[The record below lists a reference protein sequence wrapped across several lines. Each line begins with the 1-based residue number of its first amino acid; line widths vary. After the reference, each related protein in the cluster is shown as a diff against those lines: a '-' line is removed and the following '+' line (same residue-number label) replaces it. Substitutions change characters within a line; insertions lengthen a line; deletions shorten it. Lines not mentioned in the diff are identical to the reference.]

1 MNLRYRANPGQG
13 FIPIVD
19 REEAGLEYLRFGL
32 LRLRAGDNWKS
43 STPADEE
50 AALVILSGCCNLKSG
65 ADRWQNLGQRENV
78 FGGKAS
84 GAYVPPGC
92 DFEIEATT
100 DFEAGLSFS
109 TGASRTGRSAIVTPE
124 DVRVRVAGDQ
134 TWRREVHDIIGQQ
147 VSAQRLLVGETYN
160 EPGKWSS
167 YPPHK
172 HDEESAEEVQQEEI
186 YHFRLNP
193 GQGFGVQRIYTADGS
208 IDQAYTILDGDTIVI
223 PKGYHPVGAAPG
235 YSLYYLWMIAG
246 RQRIM
251 RPRDDPAH
259 AWVKSLEVKKE

>member
-1 MNLRYRANPGQG
+1 MNLRYRAAPGQG
-13 FIPIVD
+13 FTPIVN
-19 REEAGLEYLRFGL
+19 REEDGLEFLRFGL
-32 LRLRAGDNWKS
+32 LKLGAADRWTG
-43 STPADEE
+43 STSENEE
-50 AALVILSGCCNLKSG
+50 AALVILSGRCNLKSG
-65 ADRWQNLGQRENV
+65 ADRWQDLGQRENV
-78 FGGKAS
+78 FAGKAT
-84 GAYVPPGC
+84 GAYVPPGR
-92 DFEIEATT
+92 DFEIEATK
-100 DFEAGLSFS
+100 DLEAGLCFS
-109 TGASRTGRSAIVTPE
+109 TRASRGGRIAIVMPE
-124 DVRVRVAGDQ
+124 DVKVRTAGDQ

-147 VSAQRLLVGETYN
+147 VAAQRLLVGETYN

-193 GQGFGVQRIYTADGS
+193 QQGFGVQRIYTADGS
-208 IDQAYTILDGDTIVI
+208 IDEAYTILDGDTIVI
-223 PKGYHPVGAAPG
+223 PKGYHPVVAAPG